1 MASVGHIAVGMAFGR
16 AFSPNNAIA
25 KKAAVAFSIISI
37 WPDIDAVG
45 FLFGVKYSDPLGHRG
60 ATHSLIV
67 AALVG
72 LASYAFAKRRNLPI
86 ARTTTFA
93 TIVAAS
99 HALLD
104 TMTYGGGLGCALF
117 WPFTTERFWAPFRFI
132 PVAPIG
138 LGLISSRG
146 VYVMLSEVLL
156 FSPFWIYATLP
167 RRQKNS
173 TDKSAEKPA

>member
-1 MASVGHIAVGMAFGR
+1 MASIGHIAVGMAFGR
-16 AFSPNNAIA
+16 AFSKDNAVA
-25 KKAAVAFSIISI
+25 KKAAVAFSILSI
-37 WPDIDAVG
+37 WPDVDAVG
-45 FLFGVKYSDPLGHRG
+45 FLFGVKYGDPFGHRG
-60 ATHSLIV
+60 ATHSLVV

-72 LASYAFAKRRNLPI
+72 LASYIFAKQRHLPV

-99 HALLD
+99 HGLLD
-104 TMTYGGGLGCALF
+104 TMTFGGGLGCALF
-117 WPFTTERFWAPFRFI
+117 WPFTAARFWAPFRFI

-146 VYVMLSEVLL
+146 LYVMLAEVLL

-167 RRQKNS
+167 RKKNPS
-173 TDKSAEKPA
+173 DKSAEKPA